1 MTTIRYGAKTVQRN
15 REIEATANPIWVN
28 AVQAVWETDPE
39 VVAAILPPPLT
50 PAEKPLVRLTLSIV
64 DLPGLPIFGAGW
76 LGVAAMH
83 GEVPGEYPVFMPM
96 TSEQATIGGR
106 ETYGEPK
113 KIAEVWA
120 KREGDTIDAGISRLG
135 FSLVEISGRVT
146 EQRDPYQLDKRDF
159 WFKALPS
166 AETPGELEAD
176 PILVYGEKHEE
187 ARVHQGIDG
196 TVVLKDSPVDPV
208 ADLVVRRLV
217 DLSWTERASSQV
229 GKVIG
234 PVDRAAFA
242 PYMHQRYDDLT
253 VLGK

>member
-187 ARVHQGIDG
+187 ARVHEGIDG

>member
-1 MTTIRYGAKTVQRN
+1 MTTVRYGAKTVQRN

-39 VVAAILPPPLT
+39 VVAAILPPPLA

-120 KREGDTIDAGISRLG
+120 KRDGDTIDAGISRLG
-135 FSLVEISGRVT
+135 FSLVEISGRIA
-146 EQRDPYQLDKRDF
+146 EQREPYQLDKRDF

-166 AETPGELEAD
+166 AETPGELEGD

-187 ARVHQGIDG
+187 ARVHEGIDG

-234 PVDRAAFA
+234 PVDAAAFA
-242 PYMHQRYDDLT
+242 PFLHQRYDDLT